1 LSNSGIKLAVS
12 LVILLLGGAAAPLA
26 ANALMPN
33 NSVSDGMFLPVP
45 RQLSPTSYHSPS
57 QSMPDPNSIQVPLS
71 SNLITSPIQH
81 QLLSTSQPS
90 SVNTSISNP
99 NSATSSSRNGSDSY
113 YYNNSGAWPNRT
125 PFGLLNAISA
135 VAHFLNIPKNLIV
148 PPLCQLE
155 VCPTIVG
162 TQRGDIII
170 ATAVNNARIFGLGG
184 NDIIECGLGN
194 CNVFTAFG
202 NNVLMS
208 GPSFS
213 AHLFAGSGGFFRPGN
228 NIFIGGGGET
238 LMVGGNGNDQFFAG
252 SNNLFD
258 GGGDIMIGGSGA
270 NYFDCGSNGNGIIL
284 DFNPA
289 KGDTK
294 APNCRYVITTY
305 QNNIFGPG
313 VPDNITGIFGNQGG
327 QNSNANGLLGFLL
340 GQGSNANQPNN
351 STGPTGL
358 QSGQGSNANQ
368 ANNGGLT
375 GGASIPGPPSG
386 QNLNANQANNGGLT
400 GDLGNPSLMSGQGS
414 NANQPNIAAIMG
426 LLSGHGSNAN
436 QANNPGLTGGAS
448 IPGLL
453 SGHNLSSKPNYA
465 AIMGWLS
472 GHNSNAN
479 QPNNA
484 GMATAAGS
492 GNPGVM
498 TKGYPS

>member
-1 LSNSGIKLAVS
+1 LSTSTIKIAIS
-12 LVILLLGGAAAPLA
+12 IVILLLAGAALPLT

-33 NSVSDGMFLPVP
+33 KSVSDGMFLPVP
-45 RQLSPTSYHSPS
+45 RQLSLTPYHTPN
-57 QSMPDPNSIQVPLS
+57 QYMPDPNSIQVPSS
-71 SNLITSPIQH
+71 SNLTSSPIQH

-90 SVNTSISNP
+90 SMNTSISNP
-99 NSATSSSRNGSDSY
+99 NSASRNGSDSY
-113 YYNNSGAWPNRT
+113 YYNNSGAWSNRS
-125 PFGLLNAISA
+125 PFGLWNAISA
-135 VAHFLNIPKNLIV
+135 LAPFLNIPKNLIV

-170 ATAVNNARIFGLGG
+170 ATAVNNARILGLGG
-184 NDIIECGLGN
+184 NDIIECGIGN

-202 NNVLMS
+202 NNVIMS

-228 NIFIGGGGET
+228 NIFIGGGGVT
-238 LMVGGNGNDQFFAG
+238 LMVGGNGNDQFYAG

-258 GGGDIMIGGSGA
+258 GGNDIMIGGSGA
-270 NYFDCGSNGNGIIL
+270 NYFDCGPNGNGIIL

-313 VPDNITGIFGNQGG
+313 IPDNITGIRSLFNQSG
-327 QNSNANGLLGFLL
+327 QGSNENGLLGSLL

-351 STGPTGL
+351 STGLAGL

-368 ANNGGLT
+368 PNNSGLT
-375 GGASIPGPPSG
+375 GAASIPGLPSG
-386 QNLNANQANNGGLT
+386 LKSNANQATNGGLT
-400 GDLGNPSLMSGQGS
+400 GDAGIPSLMSGQGS

-436 QANNPGLTGGAS
+436 QANNAGVTGDAS

-453 SGHNLSSKPNYA
+453 SGHNSNSKPNNA

-484 GMATAAGS
+484 GMATLSGS
-492 GNPGVM
+492 GKPDVM
-498 TKGYPS
+498 AKGYPS

>member
-1 LSNSGIKLAVS
+1 MSTSTIKIAVS
-12 LVILLLGGAAAPLA
+12 IVILLLSGAAAPLT

-33 NSVSDGMFLPVP
+33 KSVSDGMFLPVP
-45 RQLSPTSYHSPS
+45 RQLSPTPYYSPN
-57 QSMPDPNSIQVPLS
+57 QYMPDPNSIQVSPS
-71 SNLITSPIQH
+71 SNLTSSPIQH

-90 SVNTSISNP
+90 SMNTSISNP
-99 NSATSSSRNGSDSY
+99 NSRNGSDYS
-113 YYNNSGAWPNRT
+113 NSGAWSNRS
-125 PFGLLNAISA
+125 PFGLWNPIAA
-135 VAHFLNIPKNLIV
+135 VAPFLNIPKNLIV

-184 NDIIECGLGN
+184 NDVIECGLGN

-258 GGGDIMIGGSGA
+258 GGGDMMIGGSGA
-270 NYFDCGSNGNGIIL
+270 NYFDCGPGGNGIIL

-294 APNCRYVITTY
+294 APNCKYVITTY

-313 VPDNITGIFGNQGG
+313 IPDNITGIFGSGGSG

-340 GQGSNANQPNN
+340 GQGSNVNQPNN
-351 STGPTGL
+351 STGLTGL
-358 QSGQGSNANQ
+358 QSGQGSNANDP
-368 ANNGGLT
+368 NNSAIT
-375 GGASIPGPPSG
+375 GAASIPDLPSG
-386 QNLNANQANNGGLT
+386 QNLNANQANNGGLN
-400 GDLGNPSLMSGQGS
+400 GNAGIPSLMSGQGS

-436 QANNPGLTGGAS
+436 QANNAGLTGDAS

-453 SGHNLSSKPNYA
+453 SGHSSNSKPNYA

-479 QPNNA
+479 QPNNS
-484 GMATAAGS
+484 GMATLTGS
-492 GNPGVM
+492 GKPGVM
-498 TKGYPS
+498 AKGYPS

>member
-1 LSNSGIKLAVS
+1 LSTSTIKLAVS
-12 LVILLLGGAAAPLA
+12 IVILLLSGAAAPLT
-26 ANALMPN
+26 ANALMMPN
-33 NSVSDGMFLPVP
+33 KSVGDGMFLPVP
-45 RQLSPTSYHSPS
+45 RQLLPTSYHGMST
-57 QSMPDPNSIQVPLS
+57 SMPDPNSIQVPPS
-71 SNLITSPIQH
+71 SNQTSSSIQH
-81 QLLSTSQPS
+81 QLLSMSHPS
-90 SVNTSISNP
+90 SMNTSISNP
-99 NSATSSSRNGSDSY
+99 NSVQFLLSSKPNISNGS
-113 YYNNSGAWPNRT
+113 GALSSRT
-125 PFGLLNAISA
+125 PFGFFNPIA
-135 VAHFLNIPKNLIV
+135 VAIRAVAPFLNIPKNLIV

-155 VCPTIVG
+155 ICPTIVG

-170 ATAVNNARIFGLGG
+170 ATAVNNARIFGLAG

-270 NYFDCGSNGNGIIL
+270 NYFDCGPNGNGVIL

-313 VPDNITGIFGNQGG
+313 IPDNITGIFGNQSG
-327 QNSNANGLLGFLL
+327 QNSNENGLLGFLL

-351 STGPTGL
+351 STGLTGL
-358 QSGQGSNANQ
+358 QSGQNSNANQ
-368 ANNGGLT
+368 ANNAGLT
-375 GGASIPGPPSG
+375 GAAGIPGLMSAQG
-386 QNLNANQANNGGLT
+386 SNAKQPNIAGIMGL
-400 GDLGNPSLMSGQGS
+400 LSGQGS
-414 NANQPNIAAIMG
+414 NAKQPNIARIIG
-426 LLSGHGSNAN
+426 LLSGQNSNSNRPNIAGIMTPPGSGK
-436 QANNPGLTGGAS
+436 PGL
-448 IPGLL
+448 
-453 SGHNLSSKPNYA
+453 
-465 AIMGWLS
+465 M
-472 GHNSNAN
+472 AN
-479 QPNNA
+479 
-484 GMATAAGS
+484 
-492 GNPGVM
+492 
-498 TKGYPS
+498 GYPS